1 MSIDLRFLI
10 AHPAHFIALGA
21 GSGLSRIAPGTV
33 GTLLGGYLSDKG
45 KDARKWIYCVAS
57 VISAGFLYLVFSVES
72 ADMAVFYQCI
82 SSFFM
87 FLAMALFW
95 GILMD
100 QIPTKIMGRASGI
113 VNFGGQMAGVV
124 SAPVM
129 GYLIQT
135 SGGRYDSAFWFMIIA
150 LAASAVVTAMLKNT
164 SGKAAEI

>member
-1 MSIDLRFLI
+1 MLSG
-10 AHPAHFIALGA
+10 AL
-21 GSGLSRIAPGTV
+21 
-33 GTLLGGYLSDKG
+33 
-45 KDARKWIYCVAS
+45 

-164 SGKAAEI
+164 SGQAAEI